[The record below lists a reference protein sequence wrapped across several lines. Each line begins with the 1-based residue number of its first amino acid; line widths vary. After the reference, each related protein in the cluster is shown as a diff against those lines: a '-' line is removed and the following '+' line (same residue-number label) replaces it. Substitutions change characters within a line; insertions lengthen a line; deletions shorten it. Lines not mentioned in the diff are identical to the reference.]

1 MGIGESL
8 AQTEARLAEEKAS
21 GAAAE
26 ECGSRLS
33 ACEARSLAAETLVR
47 DKVRSFQ
54 TVQARD
60 VKQADNQPTLQPE
73 LALSHQ
79 IQQSLEARF

>member
-1 MGIGESL
+1 LPGGEIRQSVEREDGLKSKCPAFELQVMGIGESL

-26 ECGSRLS
+26 ESGSRLS
-33 ACEARSLAAETLVR
+33 ACEASSLAAEALVR

-54 TVQARD
+54 TV
-60 VKQADNQPTLQPE
+60 
-73 LALSHQ
+73 
-79 IQQSLEARF
+79 